1 MATRMQQRRGTAAQ
15 WTSADPILAAGEIG
29 FESDTGQF
37 KIGDGTN
44 HWDDLSYFKNLE
56 DLGGTLDDYIP
67 LTQRNAANG
76 VATLDENAQ
85 IPITQLSNII
95 MSAPDSLNT
104 LNELANAI
112 TDVNGV
118 VQGKIN
124 TALSTDIIAGT
135 GLTKSYSSETG
146 ELTISAG
153 SSLATDTEVATA
165 VTNHNSTTT
174 NIHGISDTA
183 NLVYTSA
190 LTSGLSGKQ
199 DVVSGVSSTE
209 IGYLDGVTSAIQ
221 TQIDGK
227 AATSHSHGISDVTGL
242 QTAIDAKAALAGANF
257 TGNVEVDGNLVV
269 DGDFTVNG
277 TNFAASATTITIE
290 DNLVQLAH
298 QNAANTVDLGLVVG
312 YNDGAAK
319 HAGIVRDVSDNTWKL
334 FQGVTTEPTT
344 TVNFGQGSLDN
355 LAVNNITAAGVVFTD
370 GTQTLEGV
378 PSRTVIIQRT
388 SSNTLSGVERD
399 DLIEMASSSAMTL
412 TIPTDSTFNFP
423 IGTSIDV
430 LQTSTGQVTVAGA
443 GGVTVNATPGLKLRT
458 QWSSA
463 TLFKRAANTWVVYG
477 DLTA

>member
-15 WTSADPILAAGEIG
+15 WTAADPILASGEIG
-29 FESDTGQF
+29 FESDTSQF
-37 KIGDGTN
+37 KIGDGIN

-67 LTQRNAANG
+67 LTQKNAANG
-76 VATLDENAQ
+76 VATLDGSGY
-85 IPITQLSNII
+85 IPVTQLGNII
-95 MSAPDSLNT
+95 GDAPALLNT
-104 LNELANAI
+104 LGEIADAIEDANGVVANAI
-112 TDVNGV
+112 ASAIEDEQTARSEAIGTHSADTTNVHG
-118 VQGKIN
+118 IADT
-124 TALSTDIIAGT
+124 TAL
-135 GLTKSYSSETG
+135 
-146 ELTISAG
+146 
-153 SSLATDTEVATA
+153 ATNTSVSTA
-165 VTNHNSTTT
+165 VSDHNSDTT
-174 NIHGISDTA
+174 NVHGIADTSV
-183 NLVYTSA
+183 LVTSTQ
-190 LTSGLSGKQ
+190 LGLKQ
-199 DVVSGVSSTE
+199 DKVTGVSDTE

-221 TQIDGK
+221 TQINGK
-227 AATSHSHGISDVTGL
+227 AASSHTHAISDVTGL
-242 QTAIDAKAALAGANF
+242 QTAIDAKAALSGANF

-388 SSNTLSGVERD
+388 ASNTLSGVERD

-412 TIPTDSTFNFP
+412 TIPADSTFNFP

-430 LQTSTGQVTVAGA
+430 LQTSTGQVTIAGA

-477 DLTA
+477 DLSA

>member
-1 MATRMQQRRGTAAQ
+1 MATRMQQRRGTASQ
-15 WTSADPILAAGEIG
+15 WTTANPILAAGEIG
-29 FESDTGQF
+29 FESDTGEF
-37 KIGDGTN
+37 RVGDGVN
-44 HWDDLSYFKNLE
+44 HWDDLSPFKNIV
-56 DLGGTLDDYIP
+56 DLGGNLDDYVL
-67 LTQRNAANG
+67 LTSVGDPDG
-76 VATLDENAQ
+76 VAPLDSTGQISDEYLTAALTYADGLVDGLDTSLTNDIATAKSAAESTAQ
-85 IPITQLSNII
+85 GYVSTHAS
-95 MSAPDSLNT
+95 DT
-104 LNELANAI
+104 
-112 TDVNGV
+112 TDV
-118 VQGKIN
+118 
-124 TALSTDIIAGT
+124 
-135 GLTKSYSSETG
+135 
-146 ELTISAG
+146 
-153 SSLATDTEVATA
+153 
-165 VTNHNSTTT
+165 
-174 NIHGISDTA
+174 HGITDTA
-183 NLVYTSA
+183 NIVYTSA

-221 TQIDGK
+221 TQINGK
-227 AATSHSHGISDVTGL
+227 AATSHSHVISDVTDL
-242 QTAIDAKAALAGANF
+242 QTSLDGKAALAGATF

-298 QNAANTVDLGLVVG
+298 QNAANTVDLGIVVG

-319 HAGIVRDVSDNTWKL
+319 HSGIVRDVSDDTWKL
-334 FQGVTTEPTT
+334 FKGVTTEPTT

-378 PSRTVIIQRT
+378 PSRTVILQRT
-388 SSNTLSGVERD
+388 ESNTLSGVERD

-430 LQTSTGQVTVAGA
+430 LQTSTGQVTIAGA

-477 DLTA
+477 DLSA